1 MVKITSR
8 EELEQWL
15 EDKPRDWARVI
26 AARVALRALP
36 YAFDRY
42 VTAGWIAKDSLMLF
56 RATVIAWAARS
67 FPACNMA
74 AAAKAANAAS
84 TANLPNNAAKVAN
97 AANLAVYAA
106 NAAAYAAYAAYAAAA
121 AYVTAN
127 VARAAAD
134 ASVWTTISHDYNWLE
149 SAGDGDASR
158 RLTQVVLWPAK
169 EVAGW
174 SAAWDSAAKRL
185 RQLDQGYDVWIDWY
199 ERRIKGYDEAF
210 DIPGDKDRTED
221 KAILRR
227 LADATDK
234 DFWGKGAT
242 HVNTTLQRWIDEARE
257 RVALPDFEIFSA
269 RISAG
274 AVPDFGTNEAIDRR
288 ADLERKIA
296 ALNDELI
303 GLEPA
308 PAPIGHNRP
317 PLDLDGADI
326 EDIPAIVREIRI
338 ENASLGDEIKTP
350 QPDLQATVAK
360 FSRLRAIG
368 AWLAKKADMFL
379 DEAVKKAG
387 AIFGGSAALFFAA
400 QLPQIQSLL
409 FSVLKSANEWLQAV
423 LPII

>member
-106 NAAAYAAYAAYAAAA
+106 N
-121 AYVTAN
+121 

-134 ASVWTTISHDYNWLE
+134 ASVWTTISHDCNWLE

-242 HVNTTLQRWIDEARE
+242 HVNTTLQSWIDEARIE
-257 RVALPDFEIFSA
+257 AQIQEIIRKLRGGASAHYGAQDELDKRAALLAELDRMLGKPPQGRFGIGGNSPPESIDSPSAPIALPQDLRDPIEAISAELEKTEPDALRVAEQLSLMH
-269 RISAG
+269 RVG
-274 AVPDFGTNEAIDRR
+274 
-288 ADLERKIA
+288 RKLQKMASIA
-296 ALNDELI
+296 
-303 GLEPA
+303 
-308 PAPIGHNRP
+308 
-317 PLDLDGADI
+317 
-326 EDIPAIVREIRI
+326 
-338 ENASLGDEIKTP
+338 GDEFAKTFGGE
-350 QPDLQATVAK
+350 LAKGAAKVVTRGVYLAIATPLIFK
-360 FSRLRAIG
+360 ILD
-368 AWLAKKADMFL
+368 WLAPL
-379 DEAVKKAG
+379 
-387 AIFGGSAALFFAA
+387 IH
-400 QLPQIQSLL
+400 
-409 FSVLKSANEWLQAV
+409 
-423 LPII
+423 